1 MQKII
6 YVIVFLLSAYFCEA
20 QQTLSLDECL
30 ELSEKNAPQAT
41 NLPLIQQ
48 TADLQ
53 VKILNSNFLP
63 QTSIGGQATWQSEVT
78 SIGISL
84 PNVNI
89 QPPPKDQ
96 YKATLDVVQNIWDGG
111 VTNKQV
117 SVAKLN
123 AKVEEQKVVTEL
135 FQVKEQVSAL
145 YFGILFA
152 EKQIANAQIL
162 QKELL
167 NKLDKVKVSVAN
179 GVAIKSNQLAIEAK
193 TIEID
198 QNINEAQKRKKAA
211 LDALGLLIGQTIS
224 ENTQLEAGFEG
235 LVNTS
240 DVNRPELQLFDYQKD
255 MLGIN
260 QQMAKSKNLP
270 KIAAFA
276 TGGYGKPGLNFLANQ
291 FQTYFIGGVT
301 MKIPL
306 SFLYSGSQSN
316 EIQQYKVSQQ
326 RIDAQRETFLLGT
339 KIKVSNQN
347 QEIARLEN
355 LIESDKRLLTIR
367 EQIKVTAEAQL
378 DNGVITAND
387 YLTEVDNEN
396 ISRQNSILHNIQ
408 LLQAKH
414 NLKLIT
420 GNLK

>member
-20 QQTLSLDECL
+20 QQTLSLGECL
-30 ELSEKNAPQAT
+30 ELSEKNAPQAN

-167 NKLDKVKVSVAN
+167 SKLEKVKVSVAN

-193 TIEID
+193 TIEIE
-198 QNINEAQKRKKAA
+198 QNINEAQKRKK
-211 LDALGLLIGQTIS
+211 
-224 ENTQLEAGFEG
+224 
-235 LVNTS
+235 
-240 DVNRPELQLFDYQKD
+240 
-255 MLGIN
+255 
-260 QQMAKSKNLP
+260 
-270 KIAAFA
+270 
-276 TGGYGKPGLNFLANQ
+276 
-291 FQTYFIGGVT
+291 
-301 MKIPL
+301 
-306 SFLYSGSQSN
+306 
-316 EIQQYKVSQQ
+316 
-326 RIDAQRETFLLGT
+326 
-339 KIKVSNQN
+339 
-347 QEIARLEN
+347 
-355 LIESDKRLLTIR
+355 
-367 EQIKVTAEAQL
+367 
-378 DNGVITAND
+378 TANP
-387 YLTEVDNEN
+387 
-396 ISRQNSILHNIQ
+396 
-408 LLQAKH
+408 
-414 NLKLIT
+414 
-420 GNLK
+420 